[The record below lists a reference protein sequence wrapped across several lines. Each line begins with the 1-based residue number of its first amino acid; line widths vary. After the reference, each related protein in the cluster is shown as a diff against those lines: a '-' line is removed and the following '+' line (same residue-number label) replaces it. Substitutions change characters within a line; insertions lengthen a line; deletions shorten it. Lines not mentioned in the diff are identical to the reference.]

1 MKKILELN
9 NMSDALLTL
18 ETELYQ
24 PIYLG
29 VVIGHHPN
37 ALNLLDRRAIN
48 MQVCNI
54 QIIASLEIHYHHR
67 RVTILN
73 ATWHVHKRNQECV
86 VEVGEIVFMKL
97 VLRNLQRIQTAK
109 TLTELDT
116 SSTGRMEKPLM
127 LLVARMKKEELL

>member
-18 ETELYQ
+18 QTELYQ

-37 ALNLLDRRAIN
+37 ALNLLDRKAIN
-48 MQVCNI
+48 MQDCNI
-54 QIIASLEIHYHHR
+54 QIIASLETRYHHR

-86 VEVGEIVFMKL
+86 VEVGEIVFMK
-97 VLRNLQRIQTAK
+97 
-109 TLTELDT
+109 
-116 SSTGRMEKPLM
+116 
-127 LLVARMKKEELL
+127 